1 VKTTLRIEL
10 GNGLV
15 PMLLLVFLLLLVI
28 YLIPSDLFRLI
39 LSFPFVLFFPGYAL
53 SVALIPAKEN
63 VSVLLRVAISIG
75 LSISVVVV
83 LGLLLNFS
91 VWGITLESLLGVITI
106 FLIICT
112 GIAWRRQKKLAETE
126 RFTID
131 YSLVL
136 SWPKWNAWERGISI
150 AMVLFILGA
159 CGTATYVLANPNP
172 GQEFTEFYLLN
183 NMGMARDLPRDF
195 ILGQASEI
203 NLGIVNHEHTVN
215 DYRVMVSLDSVTI
228 AEISGISL
236 DNDAKWE
243 GIFRFTPAVP
253 GLDQVLEFHLYKN
266 GKADTTMIP
275 LRLHI
280 NVREQS

>member
-1 VKTTLRIEL
+1 
-10 GNGLV
+10 
-15 PMLLLVFLLLLVI
+15 
-28 YLIPSDLFRLI
+28 
-39 LSFPFVLFFPGYAL
+39 VLFFPGYAL
-53 SVALIPAKEN
+53 SVALVPAKEN
-63 VSVLLRVAISIG
+63 INALLRVAISIG
-75 LSISVVVV
+75 LSIAVVVV

-91 VWGITLESLLGVITI
+91 VWGITLESLLAIITI

-112 GIAWRRQKKLAETE
+112 GIAWRRQKKLADTE

-136 SWPKWNAWERGISI
+136 SWRRWNAWERVISI

-159 CGTATYVLANPNP
+159 CGTATYVLVNPNP
-172 GQEFTEFYLLN
+172 GQVFTEFYLLN
-183 NMGMARDLPRDF
+183 NEGMARDFPRDF
-195 ILGQASEI
+195 TLGQTSEV

-215 DYRVMVSLDSVTI
+215 DYRVLVSLDSVTI

-236 DNDAKWE
+236 NHDTKWE
-243 GIFRFTPAVP
+243 GIYRFTPAVP
-253 GLDQVLEFHLYKN
+253 GLNQVLEFHLYKN
-266 GKADTTMIP
+266 DKADTTMVP